1 MLCMNICSSPANQE
15 ATRIVIADTHR
26 LFAEACGTLLQPEFK
41 VMAIVTHGA
50 ELPEVVARVSPELI
64 VADAEMPR
72 IRPFGCWKNLQGKSS
87 QHPKLVI
94 LTSRFGTG
102 TAIGEFRKGACA
114 VVSKQCGTQEL
125 LRAVRSVELGEYY
138 VSAAITQTSVE
149 SLLKQASDCRGHL
162 EITDRQR
169 EILRLLA
176 HGMAVKEVAEFL
188 GVCVSTVNFHKYR
201 AMTLLNLRSNA
212 DLFRYVIQRDAAG

>member
-1 MLCMNICSSPANQE
+1 MNISSSTPNQE
-15 ATRIVIADTHR
+15 GTRIVIADTYR
-26 LFAEACGTLLQPEFK
+26 LFAEACSTLLQPEFK
-41 VMAIVTHGA
+41 VMAIVTDGA

-72 IRPFGCWKNLQGKSS
+72 IRPRGSCKKLQSESS
-87 QHPKLVI
+87 HFPKLVI

-102 TAIGEFRKGACA
+102 TAIGEFRKGASA
-114 VVSKQCGTQEL
+114 VVSKQCGAEEL
-125 LRAVRSVELGEYY
+125 LRALRSVALGEYY
-138 VSAAITQTSVE
+138 VSAAVTQTSVE

-176 HGMAVKEVAEFL
+176 QGMAVKEVAEFL
-188 GVCVSTVNFHKYR
+188 GVCVGTVNFHKYR
-201 AMTLLNLRSNA
+201 AMALLNLRSNA
-212 DLFRYVIQRDAAG
+212 DLFRYVIQHDAAG